1 MPSRVSRCAGGT
13 VKRVAE
19 FAVFDIDGVLADV
32 RHRLHHIRNRPKN
45 WDAFFAAAPEDPTL
59 FPGVDLIHAAIDSGL
74 TVVYST
80 GRPQRCRAD
89 TIEWFE
95 RHGLPRGELFMRRD
109 SDRRPARMVKLGVA
123 ENLLRRGEIAYAVD
137 DHFSVVQ
144 ELRSAGLDVIHAT
157 WMSDDSPSGPQQGE
171 LFDAQEHGLT

>member
-1 MPSRVSRCAGGT
+1 MG
-13 VKRVAE
+13 E

-32 RHRLHHIRNRPKN
+32 RHRLHHIRTRPKR
-45 WDAFFAAAPEDPTL
+45 WDAFFDAAPEDPTL
-59 FPGVDLIHAAIDSGL
+59 SPGVDLIHSALDSGL

-80 GRPQRCRAD
+80 GRPQRCRTD
-89 TIEWFE
+89 TIDWFN
-95 RHGLPRGELFMRRD
+95 RHQLPRGELFMRRD

-123 ENLLRRGEIAYAVD
+123 QDLLRRGQIAYAVD

-144 ELRSAGLDVIHAT
+144 ELRSAGLEVIHAT
-157 WMSDDSPSGPQQGE
+157 WMSDGDLDKPQQGE